1 MLILDNVRFSR
12 EIKNY
17 VDEIASYLMNLPN
30 AETSIRVIIDISVP
44 EGVPQDLKETVEK
57 NCADFGI
64 DAEHFHFEN

>member
-1 MLILDNVRFSR
+1 
-12 EIKNY
+12 
-17 VDEIASYLMNLPN
+17 MNLPN